1 MLRLSTVP
9 ARLSDRNRDPHKET
23 AETAEASLFSPLTVT
38 TASADAVDGTG
49 VPASR
54 SSTCAD
60 RLKNAS
66 SSMLFSVVG
75 PLEKLYRE
83 RASGF
88 VRALAPV
95 VGSREVA
102 ADVVQEAFAIAL
114 RRRRQLRRR
123 DSLAPWVW
131 QIALRLAFRERRRRN
146 LDELPE
152 DLSILDEHRDPAL
165 AAALRSL
172 TPRRRLVVFLRYY
185 GEFTYA
191 EIADALGIGQGTVP
205 QRSRRRTRRLRPG
218 SE

>member
-1 MLRLSTVP
+1 
-9 ARLSDRNRDPHKET
+9 
-23 AETAEASLFSPLTVT
+23 
-38 TASADAVDGTG
+38 
-49 VPASR
+49 
-54 SSTCAD
+54 
-60 RLKNAS
+60 
-66 SSMLFSVVG
+66 MLFSVVG

-191 EIADALGIGQGTVP
+191 EIADALGIGEGTVAATLA
-205 QRSRRRTRRLRPG
+205 QAHAALAARLRVTEG
-218 SE
+218 MR